1 MSFTPDTK
9 TKPTGRPTLD
19 DVERISRGQAAKRR
33 GTGSRQVPHR
43 LNAEEA
49 KAFQIAKKRR
59 YVVVRGSGV
68 RRERRGSP
76 LVNTFRQYCDHFG
89 WPCVIVEQG
98 TGSDNPDVVA
108 IDTSPTRVV
117 DPSEMLASFATI
129 AEECGASL
137 LDSDSNIGGPR
148 ELVGKARELQ
158 SEAAGAKKTDLPTE
172 ADLKNNEESI
182 ASQGDVIRALKA
194 EGNTNTDQVVKDEVA
209 VLKDLKAIREEM
221 LQRLEDAK
229 GEEEALF
236 KQAQEEDRLRLE
248 EPIWQLPT
256 IVTRFQCP
264 EGRPQARRLA
274 ELLPEHFITVS

>member
-19 DVERISRGQAAKRR
+19 DVERISRGQSAKRR

-59 YVVVRGSGV
+59 YVVVRGTGV

-108 IDTSPTRVV
+108 VDTSPMRVV
-117 DPSEMLASFATI
+117 DPSETLASFVTI
-129 AEECGASL
+129 AEECGTSL

-158 SEAAGAKKTDLPTE
+158 EEVEKDAGAKSTDLPAE
-172 ADLKNNEESI
+172 ADLKSNEEAI
-182 ASQGDVIRALKA
+182 ASQGEVIRALKA
-194 EGNTNTDQVVKDEVA
+194 EGKTNVDQAVKDEVA
-209 VLKDLKAIREEM
+209 VLKNLKAIRE
-221 LQRLEDAK
+221 
-229 GEEEALF
+229 
-236 KQAQEEDRLRLE
+236 
-248 EPIWQLPT
+248 
-256 IVTRFQCP
+256 
-264 EGRPQARRLA
+264 
-274 ELLPEHFITVS
+274 